1 MSSSLKETIALL
13 KRDAWVKPY
22 LGRYRKILALA
33 LVLGCSTVLFAAGLM
48 FTSGWLIAGSAEMPY
63 SVLMLGTPLLCVRV
77 FGVGKPILRYC
88 ERLASHD
95 WVLRFTSNLRKQLY
109 RSFDAEGVFF
119 RASHRL
125 GDALG
130 LLAEDVEHIQN
141 LYLRCVFPT
150 AIALAAGVGLCV
162 LFGCF
167 SPLACLVCFVF
178 VSLELFVVPAVSV
191 SINGKRQ
198 SMAKELAAKRYAAY
212 ADNILGITDWTLSG
226 RKADFLAQCENGQ
239 EDLNRLKAQAHA
251 FDRKRDLAQQ
261 ALFACTIIALICWA
275 TITFGG
281 MRGGQANW
289 ILAFALGAFPLID
302 AFAVMPVAATQ
313 AQGHFDSIARLNDLS
328 LPVEGETGTS
338 PESEHAQNID
348 LDLKHPVVE
357 LKDVEFA
364 YPGQSPTI
372 CGISLSLSPGQHLA
386 LLGKSGSGKTTLA
399 HLLRGDLAPT
409 SGSITA
415 GGLPCSELG
424 GDAPRMFGVCQQAT
438 YLFNDTL
445 RNNLLI
451 AKPQASDGELERA
464 LERVGL
470 KKLLARLP
478 KGLDTVLDEAGLR
491 FSGGERHRV
500 ALARILL
507 QDAPIVILDEPTVSL
522 DPRTEHEVLDT
533 MFEVL
538 AGKTVVLITHHLQG
552 ISNMDRVLF
561 LESGRIVLDGAPEE
575 LERSNQH
582 YRALLELEQGF

>member
-1 MSSSLKETIALL
+1 MNSSLKETLALL

-22 LGRYRKILALA
+22 LGHYRKILALA
-33 LVLGCSTVLFAAGLM
+33 LVLGCCTVLFAAGLM

-77 FGVGKPILRYC
+77 FGVGKPVLRYC

-150 AIALAAGVGLCV
+150 VIALVAGVGLCI
-162 LFGCF
+162 LFGYF
-167 SPLACLVCFVF
+167 SPFACLVCFVF
-178 VSLELFVVPAVSV
+178 VSIELFVVPAVSV
-191 SINGKRQ
+191 SVNGKRQ
-198 SMAKELAAKRYAAY
+198 SMAKELAAKRYTAY

-239 EDLNRLKAQAHA
+239 EDLNQLKAQAHA

-261 ALFACTIIALICWA
+261 AVFACTVITLICWA
-275 TITFGG
+275 ALTFGG
-281 MRGGQANW
+281 AQGGQSNW
-289 ILAFALGAFPLID
+289 ILAFALGLFPLID
-302 AFAVMPVAATQ
+302 AFAVTPVAATQ
-313 AQGHFDSIARLNDLS
+313 AQGHFDSIARLNELS
-328 LPVEGETGTS
+328 LPVEEETKANT
-338 PESEHAQNID
+338 ESRLEQNTD
-348 LDLKHPVVE
+348 YDPKHPVVE
-357 LKDVEFA
+357 LKDVKFA
-364 YPGQSPTI
+364 YPGQPPTI
-372 CGISLSLSPGQHLA
+372 CGINLTLLPGQHLA

-399 HLLRGDLAPT
+399 HLLRGDLTPT

-415 GGLPCSELG
+415 GGFTCSELG
-424 GDAPRMFGVCQQAT
+424 NDAPRMFGVCQQTT

-451 AKPQASDGELERA
+451 AQPQASDEELERA
-464 LERVGL
+464 LKRVGL
-470 KKLLARLP
+470 KRPLERLP
-478 KGLDTVLDEAGLR
+478 EGLDTLIDEAGLR

-522 DPRTEHEVLDT
+522 DPRTEHEVLST

-552 ISNMDRVLF
+552 VSNMDRVLF
-561 LESGRIVLDGAPEE
+561 LENGVIALDGTPKE
-575 LERSNQH
+575 LERTSQH
-582 YRALLELEQGF
+582 YRTLLELEQEF